1 MWLETS
7 LIQLLHFKTCLTV
20 FLQGNWEKCVLFLIG
35 VGFNSIPT
43 PAPTLK
49 KIPKSW
55 NLNFSLQWAKKVNSV
70 DRWTQ
75 SVLSWMQTI
84 SRRAESIDKKRVQSW
99 LCRPS
104 SSSTEFTRPAESLNS
119 PSRCYLHLFFWLVMM
134 LELAALRGM
143 GRFGFKVIT
152 SCGTILE
159 IPLVEL
165 NDFRVA
171 STEVAKEKERKPRF
185 TIQA

>member
-1 MWLETS
+1 
-7 LIQLLHFKTCLTV
+7 
-20 FLQGNWEKCVLFLIG
+20 
-35 VGFNSIPT
+35 
-43 PAPTLK
+43 
-49 KIPKSW
+49 
-55 NLNFSLQWAKKVNSV
+55 
-70 DRWTQ
+70 
-75 SVLSWMQTI
+75 
-84 SRRAESIDKKRVQSW
+84 
-99 LCRPS
+99 
-104 SSSTEFTRPAESLNS
+104 
-119 PSRCYLHLFFWLVMM
+119 MM